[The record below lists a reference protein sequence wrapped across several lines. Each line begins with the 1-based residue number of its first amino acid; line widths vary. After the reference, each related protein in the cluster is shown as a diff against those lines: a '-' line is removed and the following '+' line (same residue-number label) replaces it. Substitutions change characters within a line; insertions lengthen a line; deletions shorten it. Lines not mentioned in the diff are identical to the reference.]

1 MFNYP
6 KWKIVLTGVLCA
18 LGIVFC
24 IPNLLSRAQVEKLPE
39 WYRPMNLGLDLRG
52 GSQLLLQVDLK
63 AVVSERMNAVSDAA
77 RASLREKQI
86 RYKDLSVSDGKMFVT
101 VLQAEQITRAKD
113 LIRKI
118 DKGNLN
124 VDEKAGVLTVSFT
137 DQALTRMETSAVDQS
152 IEIVRRRID
161 QLGTREPSIMRQGS
175 DRIQVQLPG
184 VEDPNEVKKL
194 LGKTAKMSF
203 HFVDEKTTVADA
215 RRGKI
220 SPDTQLVQGEGD
232 SDQAYYVIERKAV
245 VGGEHL
251 TDARAEYQGTNPV
264 VNFRFNS
271 FGGKKFGAATREN
284 INRRLAVV
292 LDGKVITAPV
302 VRSAITGGSGVIEG
316 NFTIQ
321 SANELALML
330 RAGALPAPLE
340 VVEERIVGPGLG
352 TDSIE
357 QGKLACVVGMAV
369 ILTFILATYGLFG
382 LFADVA
388 LVLNVV
394 MLIGVM
400 SFLGAT
406 LTLPGI
412 AGIALTMG
420 MAVDA
425 NVLIYERMREEQQY
439 GRSVLNT
446 VEAGFNN
453 AFSAIFDSNLTSL
466 FAGLVLIWL
475 GNGPVR
481 GFGVTTCLGLLTS
494 VFTSVYVTKVL
505 ILAWIKYT
513 KPAKLNV

>member
-6 KWKIVLTGVLCA
+6 KWKIVLTSVVCA
-18 LGIVFC
+18 LGVFFC
-24 IPNLLSRAQVEKLPE
+24 IPNFLTKSQVEKLPE
-39 WYRPMNLGLDLRG
+39 WYRPLSLGLDLRG
-52 GSQLLLQVDLK
+52 GSQLLLQVDLDS
-63 AVVSERMNAVSDAA
+63 VVSDRLSADSEGVRAV
-77 RASLREKQI
+77 LREKQI
-86 RYKDLSVSDGKMFVT
+86 RYRDLSVKDNALTVRILDSDKI
-101 VLQAEQITRAKD
+101 ARAKE
-113 LIRKI
+113 LIRKV
-118 DKGNLN
+118 DKGNIE
-124 VDEKAGVLTVSFT
+124 VSEKGDVLTVTFT
-137 DQALTRMETSAVDQS
+137 NMALTQMKANAVEQS

-161 QLGTREPSIMRQGS
+161 QLGTREPSIMRQGD

-203 HFVDEKTTVADA
+203 HFVDEKTSVADA

-220 SPDTQLVQGEGD
+220 SPDSKLVPGEGD
-232 SDQAYYVIERKAV
+232 SDQAFYVIERKAV

-251 TDARAEYQGTNPV
+251 TDARADFQGTDAV

-284 INRRLAVV
+284 IDRRLAVV

-316 NFTIQ
+316 GFTVQ

-357 QGKLACVVGMAV
+357 QGKLACVIGMV
-369 ILTFILATYGLFG
+369 IILAFILATYGLFG
-382 LFADVA
+382 LFADIA

-394 MLIGVM
+394 LLVGVM

-446 VEAGFNN
+446 VEAGFDN

-481 GFGVTTCLGLLTS
+481 GFGVTMCIGLLTS
-494 VFTSVYVTKVL
+494 VFTAVYVTKVL
-505 ILAWIKYT
+505 ILAWIKYA
-513 KPAKLNV
+513 KPKALNV

>member
-6 KWKIVLTGVLCA
+6 KWKIVLIGTLCVLG
-18 LGIVFC
+18 GIFC
-24 IPNLLSRAQVEKLPE
+24 IPNFLTKEQQLKLPE
-39 WYRPMNLGLDLRG
+39 WYRPLSLGLDLRG
-52 GSQLLLQVDLK
+52 GSQLLLQVDLN
-63 AVVSERMNAVSDAA
+63 AVVNDRLNAISDAA
-77 RASLREKQI
+77 RAVLREKQI
-86 RYKDLSVSDGKMFVT
+86 RYKDLSVKNE
-101 VLQAEQITRAKD
+101 VLNVRILDASQINKAKD

-118 DKGNLN
+118 DKGNLD
-124 VDEKAGVLTVSFT
+124 VAEKDGMLSVTFT
-137 DQALTRMETSAVDQS
+137 DMALTKMKTSAVEQS

-184 VEDPNEVKKL
+184 IEDPNEVKKL

-203 HFVDEKTTVADA
+203 HFVDEKTSVADA

-220 SPDTQLVQGEGD
+220 SPDSQIVPGDGD
-232 SDQAYYVIERKAV
+232 SDQAFYVIERKSV

-251 TDARAEYQGTNPV
+251 SDARAEFQGTNAV

-271 FGGKKFGAATREN
+271 FGGKRFGAATREN

-302 VRSAITGGSGVIEG
+302 VRSAITGGSGIIEG

-357 QGKLACVVGMAV
+357 QGKMACIIGMAL
-369 ILTFILATYGLFG
+369 ILAFILATYGLFG

-388 LVLNVV
+388 LVLNIV
-394 MLIGVM
+394 MLMGVM

-446 VEAGFNN
+446 IEAGFDN

-481 GFGVTTCLGLLTS
+481 GFGVTMCLGLMTS
-494 VFTSVYVTKVL
+494 VFTAVYVTKVL
-505 ILAWIKYT
+505 ILAWVKYA
-513 KPAKLNV
+513 KPKSLNV